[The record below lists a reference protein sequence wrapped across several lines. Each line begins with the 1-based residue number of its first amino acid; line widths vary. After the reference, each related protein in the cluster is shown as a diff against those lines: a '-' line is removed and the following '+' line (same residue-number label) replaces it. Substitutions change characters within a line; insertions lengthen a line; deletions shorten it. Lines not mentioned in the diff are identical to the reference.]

1 MSFGSTS
8 DGIYLHLVSPPDGVM
23 LVLLLQAQ
31 GDCWRVCVHRSEPS
45 GLGAGSD
52 AVPGAPWSWL
62 RRAQFPVDLCRDA
75 DRFCCLE
82 DTVPH

>member
-1 MSFGSTS
+1 MSSRG
-8 DGIYLHLVSPPDGVM
+8 
-23 LVLLLQAQ
+23 
-31 GDCWRVCVHRSEPS
+31 EPS